1 MGKDACIL
9 SKRENDELSQKILD
23 TAQALFNKYG
33 VEDVSMHQVAKTAGI
48 GQGTL
53 YRRYPS
59 KSKIC
64 FSLMEA
70 KIDRFLQEL
79 DEYLRNSDEPVAV
92 RIRTIITRVIL
103 HFNEDLEWLRVMLT
117 SDRLEETK
125 NHLCEN
131 PPFTYLRLQI
141 KTLLEDAAEQGVLMP
156 VDPQF
161 TSVMMASLPRA
172 DIILFLRDMGYS
184 AEQIAE
190 QYCRSFVDPLFV
202 DRSTI

>member
-1 MGKDACIL
+1 MRALPK
-9 SKRENDELSQKILD
+9 ENDELGQKILD

-64 FSLMEA
+64 FTLMEA
-70 KIDRFLQEL
+70 KIDRFMEGL
-79 DEYLRNSDEPVAV
+79 DVYLRSSEGETVAHQL
-92 RIRTIITRVIL
+92 RTVMTKVIL

-117 SDRLEETK
+117 SDRLEESK
-125 NHLCEN
+125 NIMCEN
-131 PPFTYLRLQI
+131 PPFTYLRSQI
-141 KTLLEDAAEQGVLMP
+141 KRLLELAAERGELMP
-156 VDPQF
+156 LDPLF
-161 TSVMMASLPRA
+161 TSVMLASLPRA
-172 DIILFLRDMGYS
+172 DIILYMRDMGYS

-190 QYCRSFVDPLFV
+190 EYCRSFVDPLFIQ
-202 DRSTI
+202 R

>member
-1 MGKDACIL
+1 MPK
-9 SKRENDELSQKILD
+9 ENDELGQKILD

-64 FSLMEA
+64 FTLMEA
-70 KIDRFLQEL
+70 KIDRFMEGL
-79 DEYLRNSDEPVAV
+79 DVYLRNSEGETVAHQL
-92 RIRTIITRVIL
+92 RTVMTKVIL

-125 NHLCEN
+125 NIMCEN

-141 KTLLEDAAEQGVLMP
+141 KRLLELAAERGELMP
-156 VDPQF
+156 LDPLF
-161 TSVMMASLPRA
+161 TSVMLASLPRA
-172 DIILFLRDMGYS
+172 DIILYMRDMGYS

-190 QYCRSFVDPLFV
+190 EYCRSFVDPLFIQ
-202 DRSTI
+202 R

>member
-1 MGKDACIL
+1 MRALPK
-9 SKRENDELSQKILD
+9 ENDELGQKILD

-64 FSLMEA
+64 FTLMEA
-70 KIDRFLQEL
+70 KIDRFMEGLEVYLQRSEG
-79 DEYLRNSDEPVAV
+79 EPVAH
-92 RIRTIITRVIL
+92 RLRTVMTKVIL

-117 SDRLEETK
+117 SDRLEDTK
-125 NHLCEN
+125 NIMCEN
-131 PPFTYLRLQI
+131 PPFTFLRTQI
-141 KTLLEDAAEQGVLMP
+141 KRLLERAAEQGVLMP
-156 VDPQF
+156 LDPQF
-161 TSVMMASLPRA
+161 TSVMLASLPRA
-172 DIILFLRDMGYS
+172 DIILYMRDMGYS

-190 QYCRSFVDPLFV
+190 EYCRSFVDPLFIH
-202 DRSTI
+202 R

>member
-1 MGKDACIL
+1 MPK
-9 SKRENDELSQKILD
+9 ENDELGQKILD

-64 FSLMEA
+64 FTLMEA
-70 KIDRFLQEL
+70 KIDRFMEGL
-79 DEYLRNSDEPVAV
+79 DVYLRSSEGETVAHQL
-92 RIRTIITRVIL
+92 RTVMTKVIL

-117 SDRLEETK
+117 SDRLEESK
-125 NHLCEN
+125 NIMCEN
-131 PPFTYLRLQI
+131 PPFTYLRSQI
-141 KTLLEDAAEQGVLMP
+141 KRLLELAAERGELMP
-156 VDPQF
+156 LDPLF
-161 TSVMMASLPRA
+161 TSVMLASLPRA
-172 DIILFLRDMGYS
+172 DIILYMRDMGYS

-190 QYCRSFVDPLFV
+190 EYCRSFVDPLFIQ
-202 DRSTI
+202 R

>member
-1 MGKDACIL
+1 MRALPK
-9 SKRENDELSQKILD
+9 ENDELGQKILD

-64 FSLMEA
+64 FTLMEA
-70 KIDRFLQEL
+70 KIDRFMEGL
-79 DEYLRNSDEPVAV
+79 DVYLRSSEGETVAHQL
-92 RIRTIITRVIL
+92 RTVMTKVIL

-117 SDRLEETK
+117 SDRLEESK
-125 NHLCEN
+125 NIMCEN
-131 PPFTYLRLQI
+131 PPFTYLRSQI
-141 KTLLEDAAEQGVLMP
+141 KRLLEIAAEQGELMP
-156 VDPQF
+156 LDPLF
-161 TSVMMASLPRA
+161 TSVMLASLPRA
-172 DIILFLRDMGYS
+172 DIILYMRDMGYS

-190 QYCRSFVDPLFV
+190 EYCRSFVDPLFIQ
-202 DRSTI
+202 R

>member
-1 MGKDACIL
+1 MPK
-9 SKRENDELSQKILD
+9 ENDELGQKILD

-64 FSLMEA
+64 FTLMEA
-70 KIDRFLQEL
+70 KIDRFMEGL
-79 DEYLRNSDEPVAV
+79 DVYLRNSEGETVAHQL
-92 RIRTIITRVIL
+92 RTVMTKVIL

-117 SDRLEETK
+117 SDRLEESK
-125 NHLCEN
+125 NIMCEN
-131 PPFTYLRLQI
+131 PPFTYLRSQI
-141 KTLLEDAAEQGVLMP
+141 KRLLELAAEQGELMP
-156 VDPQF
+156 LDPLF
-161 TSVMMASLPRA
+161 TSVMLASLPRA
-172 DIILFLRDMGYS
+172 DIILYMRDMGYS

-190 QYCRSFVDPLFV
+190 EYCRSFVDPLFIQ
-202 DRSTI
+202 R

>member
-1 MGKDACIL
+1 MRALPK
-9 SKRENDELSQKILD
+9 ENDELGQKILD

-64 FSLMEA
+64 FTLMEA
-70 KIDRFLQEL
+70 KIDRFMEGL
-79 DEYLRNSDEPVAV
+79 DVYLRNSEGETVAH
-92 RIRTIITRVIL
+92 RLRTVMTKVIL

-125 NHLCEN
+125 NIMCEN

-141 KTLLEDAAEQGVLMP
+141 KRLLELAAERGELMP
-156 VDPQF
+156 LDPLF
-161 TSVMMASLPRA
+161 TSVMLASLPRA
-172 DIILFLRDMGYS
+172 DIILYMRDMGYS

-190 QYCRSFVDPLFV
+190 EYCRSFVDPLFIQ
-202 DRSTI
+202 R

>member
-1 MGKDACIL
+1 MRALPK
-9 SKRENDELSQKILD
+9 ENDELGQKILD

-64 FSLMEA
+64 FTLMEA
-70 KIDRFLQEL
+70 KIDRFMEGLDGYLQSSEG
-79 DEYLRNSDEPVAV
+79 EPVAH
-92 RIRTIITRVIL
+92 RLRTVITKVIL

-117 SDRLEETK
+117 SDRLEDTK
-125 NHLCEN
+125 NIMCEN
-131 PPFTYLRLQI
+131 PPFTFLRLQI
-141 KTLLEDAAEQGVLMP
+141 KRLLEQAAEQGVLMP
-156 VDPQF
+156 LDPQF
-161 TSVMMASLPRA
+161 TSVMLASLPRA
-172 DIILFLRDMGYS
+172 DIILYMRDMGYS

-190 QYCRSFVDPLFV
+190 EYCRSFVDPLFIH
-202 DRSTI
+202 R

>member
-1 MGKDACIL
+1 MPK
-9 SKRENDELSQKILD
+9 ENDELGQKILD

-64 FSLMEA
+64 FTLMEA
-70 KIDRFLQEL
+70 KIDRFMEGL
-79 DEYLRNSDEPVAV
+79 DVYLRHSEGETVAH
-92 RIRTIITRVIL
+92 RLRTVMTKVIL

-117 SDRLEETK
+117 SDRLEDTK
-125 NHLCEN
+125 NIMCEN

-141 KTLLEDAAEQGVLMP
+141 KRLLELAAERGELMP
-156 VDPQF
+156 LDPLF
-161 TSVMMASLPRA
+161 TSVMLASLPRA
-172 DIILFLRDMGYS
+172 DIILYMRDMGYS

-190 QYCRSFVDPLFV
+190 EYCRSFVDPLFIQ
-202 DRSTI
+202 R

>member
-1 MGKDACIL
+1 MRALPK
-9 SKRENDELSQKILD
+9 ENDELGQKILD

-64 FSLMEA
+64 FTLMEA
-70 KIDRFLQEL
+70 KIDRFMEGL
-79 DEYLRNSDEPVAV
+79 DVYLRNSEGETVAHQL
-92 RIRTIITRVIL
+92 RTVMTKVIL

-117 SDRLEETK
+117 SDRLEESK
-125 NHLCEN
+125 NIMCEN
-131 PPFTYLRLQI
+131 PPFTYLRSQI
-141 KTLLEDAAEQGVLMP
+141 KCLLELAAERGELMP
-156 VDPQF
+156 LDPLF
-161 TSVMMASLPRA
+161 TSVMLASLPRA
-172 DIILFLRDMGYS
+172 DIILYMRDMGYS

-190 QYCRSFVDPLFV
+190 EYCRSFVDPLFIQ
-202 DRSTI
+202 R

>member
-1 MGKDACIL
+1 M
-9 SKRENDELSQKILD
+9 SKENDELGQKILD
-23 TAQALFNKYG
+23 TAQALFDKYG

-64 FSLMEA
+64 FTLMEA
-70 KIDRFLQEL
+70 KIDRFIEGL
-79 DEYLRNSDEPVAV
+79 DVYLRESEEDLVAH
-92 RIRTIITRVIL
+92 RLRTVMTKVIL

-117 SDRLEETK
+117 SDRLEDTK
-125 NHLCEN
+125 NILCEN

-141 KTLLEDAAEQGVLMP
+141 QRLLELAAEREELMP
-156 VDPQF
+156 LDPQF
-161 TSVMMASLPRA
+161 TSVMLASLPRA
-172 DIILFLRDMGYS
+172 DIILYMRDMGYS

-190 QYCRSFVDPLFV
+190 EYCRSFVDPLFIQ
-202 DRSTI
+202 R

>member
-1 MGKDACIL
+1 MRALPK
-9 SKRENDELSQKILD
+9 ENDELGQKILD

-64 FSLMEA
+64 FTLMEA
-70 KIDRFLQEL
+70 KIDRFMEGL
-79 DEYLRNSDEPVAV
+79 DVYLRNSEGETVAHQL
-92 RIRTIITRVIL
+92 RTVMTKVIL

-117 SDRLEETK
+117 SDRLEESK
-125 NHLCEN
+125 NIMCEN
-131 PPFTYLRLQI
+131 PPFTYLRSQI
-141 KTLLEDAAEQGVLMP
+141 KRLLELAAERGELMP
-156 VDPQF
+156 LDPLF
-161 TSVMMASLPRA
+161 TSVMLASLPRA
-172 DIILFLRDMGYS
+172 DIILYMRDMGYS

-190 QYCRSFVDPLFV
+190 EYCRSFVDPLFIQ
-202 DRSTI
+202 R

>member
-1 MGKDACIL
+1 MASRKQYDVLG
-9 SKRENDELSQKILD
+9 RKILD

-70 KIDRFLQEL
+70 KIDRFMQEL
-79 DEYLRNSDEPVAV
+79 DDYLQSSGEESVAV
-92 RIRTIITRVIL
+92 RIRTIMTRLIL
-103 HFNEDLEWLRVMLT
+103 HFNEDLEWLRIILST
-117 SDRLEETK
+117 GRLEDTK
-125 NHLCEN
+125 NELCEN

-141 KTLLEDAAEQGVLMP
+141 KSLLEHAAERGELKPM
-156 VDPQF
+156 DPEF
-161 TSVMMASLPRA
+161 TSILLSSLPRA
-172 DIILFLRDMGYS
+172 DIILYMRDKGYS
-184 AEQIAE
+184 AEQIADE
-190 QYCRSFVDPLFV
+190 YCRSFVDTLFV
-202 DRSTI
+202 DTSAI

>member
-1 MGKDACIL
+1 MPK
-9 SKRENDELSQKILD
+9 ENDELGQKILD

-64 FSLMEA
+64 FTLMEA
-70 KIDRFLQEL
+70 KIDRFMEGL
-79 DEYLRNSDEPVAV
+79 DVYLRSSEGETVAHQL
-92 RIRTIITRVIL
+92 RTVMTKVIL

-117 SDRLEETK
+117 SDRLEESK
-125 NHLCEN
+125 NIMCEN
-131 PPFTYLRLQI
+131 PPFTYLRSQI
-141 KTLLEDAAEQGVLMP
+141 KRLLEIAAEQGELMP
-156 VDPQF
+156 LDPLF
-161 TSVMMASLPRA
+161 TSVMLASLPRA
-172 DIILFLRDMGYS
+172 DIILYMRDMGYS

-190 QYCRSFVDPLFV
+190 EYCRSFVDPLFIQ
-202 DRSTI
+202 R

>member
-1 MGKDACIL
+1 MPK
-9 SKRENDELSQKILD
+9 ENDELGQKILD

-64 FSLMEA
+64 FTLMEA
-70 KIDRFLQEL
+70 KIDRFMEGL
-79 DEYLRNSDEPVAV
+79 DVYLRNSEGETVAH
-92 RIRTIITRVIL
+92 RLRTVMTKVIL

-125 NHLCEN
+125 NIMCEN

-141 KTLLEDAAEQGVLMP
+141 KRLLELAAEREELMP
-156 VDPQF
+156 LDPLF
-161 TSVMMASLPRA
+161 TSVMLASLPRA
-172 DIILFLRDMGYS
+172 DIILYMRDMGYS

-190 QYCRSFVDPLFV
+190 EYCRSFVDPLFIQ
-202 DRSTI
+202 R

>member
-1 MGKDACIL
+1 MG
-9 SKRENDELSQKILD
+9 QKILD

-64 FSLMEA
+64 FTLMEA
-70 KIDRFLQEL
+70 KIDRFMEGL
-79 DEYLRNSDEPVAV
+79 DVYLRNSEGETVAHQL
-92 RIRTIITRVIL
+92 RTVMTKVIL

-117 SDRLEETK
+117 SDRLEESK
-125 NHLCEN
+125 NIMCEN
-131 PPFTYLRLQI
+131 PPFTYLRSQI
-141 KTLLEDAAEQGVLMP
+141 KRLLELAAERGELMP
-156 VDPQF
+156 LDPLF
-161 TSVMMASLPRA
+161 TSVMLASLPRA
-172 DIILFLRDMGYS
+172 DIILYMRDMGYS

-190 QYCRSFVDPLFV
+190 EYCRSFVDPLFIQ
-202 DRSTI
+202 R

>member
-1 MGKDACIL
+1 MRALPK
-9 SKRENDELSQKILD
+9 ENDELGQKILD

-64 FSLMEA
+64 FTLMEA
-70 KIDRFLQEL
+70 KIDRFMEGL
-79 DEYLRNSDEPVAV
+79 DVYLRSSEGETVAHQLRMV
-92 RIRTIITRVIL
+92 MTKVIL

-117 SDRLEETK
+117 SDRLEESK
-125 NHLCEN
+125 NIMCEN
-131 PPFTYLRLQI
+131 PPFTYLRSQI
-141 KTLLEDAAEQGVLMP
+141 KRLLELAAERGELMP
-156 VDPQF
+156 LDPLF
-161 TSVMMASLPRA
+161 TSVILASLPRA
-172 DIILFLRDMGYS
+172 DIILYMRDMGYS

-190 QYCRSFVDPLFV
+190 EYCRSFVDPLFIQ
-202 DRSTI
+202 R

>member
-1 MGKDACIL
+1 MPK
-9 SKRENDELSQKILD
+9 ENDELGQKILD

-64 FSLMEA
+64 FTLMEA
-70 KIDRFLQEL
+70 KIDRFMEGLEVYLQSSEG
-79 DEYLRNSDEPVAV
+79 EPVAH
-92 RIRTIITRVIL
+92 RLRTVMTKVIL

-117 SDRLEETK
+117 SDRLEDTK
-125 NHLCEN
+125 NIMCEN
-131 PPFTYLRLQI
+131 PPFTFLWLQI
-141 KTLLEDAAEQGVLMP
+141 KRLLERAAEQGVLMP
-156 VDPQF
+156 LDPQF
-161 TSVMMASLPRA
+161 TSVMLASLPRA
-172 DIILFLRDMGYS
+172 DIILYMRDMGYS

-190 QYCRSFVDPLFV
+190 EYCRSFVDPLFIH
-202 DRSTI
+202 R

>member
-1 MGKDACIL
+1 LPK
-9 SKRENDELSQKILD
+9 ENDELGQKILD

-64 FSLMEA
+64 FTLMEA
-70 KIDRFLQEL
+70 KIDRFMEGL
-79 DEYLRNSDEPVAV
+79 DVYLRSSEGETVAHQL
-92 RIRTIITRVIL
+92 RTVMTKVIL

-117 SDRLEETK
+117 SDRLEESK
-125 NHLCEN
+125 NIMCEN
-131 PPFTYLRLQI
+131 PPFTYLRSQI
-141 KTLLEDAAEQGVLMP
+141 KRLLELAAEQGELMP
-156 VDPQF
+156 LDPLF
-161 TSVMMASLPRA
+161 TSVMLASLPRA
-172 DIILFLRDMGYS
+172 DIILYMRDMGYS

-190 QYCRSFVDPLFV
+190 EYCRSFVDPLFIQ
-202 DRSTI
+202 R

>member
-1 MGKDACIL
+1 M
-9 SKRENDELSQKILD
+9 SKENDELGQKILD
-23 TAQALFNKYG
+23 TAQALFDKYG

-64 FSLMEA
+64 FTLMEA
-70 KIDRFLQEL
+70 KIDRFIEGL
-79 DEYLRNSDEPVAV
+79 DVYLRESEEDLVARRLRKV
-92 RIRTIITRVIL
+92 ITKVIL

-117 SDRLEETK
+117 SDRLEDTK
-125 NHLCEN
+125 NILCEN

-141 KTLLEDAAEQGVLMP
+141 QRLLELAVEREELMP
-156 VDPQF
+156 LDPQF
-161 TSVMMASLPRA
+161 TSVMLASLPRA
-172 DIILFLRDMGYS
+172 DIILYMRDMGYS

-190 QYCRSFVDPLFV
+190 EYCRSFVDPLFIQ
-202 DRSTI
+202 R

>member
-1 MGKDACIL
+1 MRALPK
-9 SKRENDELSQKILD
+9 ENDELGQKILD

-64 FSLMEA
+64 FTLMEA
-70 KIDRFLQEL
+70 KIDRFMEGL
-79 DEYLRNSDEPVAV
+79 DVYLRSSEGETVAHQL
-92 RIRTIITRVIL
+92 RTVMTKVIL

-117 SDRLEETK
+117 SDRLEDTK
-125 NHLCEN
+125 NIMCEN

-141 KTLLEDAAEQGVLMP
+141 KRLLELAAERGELMP
-156 VDPQF
+156 LDPLF
-161 TSVMMASLPRA
+161 TSVMLASLPRA
-172 DIILFLRDMGYS
+172 DIILYMRDMGYS

-190 QYCRSFVDPLFV
+190 EYCRSFVDPLFIQ
-202 DRSTI
+202 R

>member
-1 MGKDACIL
+1 MRALPK
-9 SKRENDELSQKILD
+9 ENDELGQKILD

-64 FSLMEA
+64 FTLMEA
-70 KIDRFLQEL
+70 KIDRFMEGL
-79 DEYLRNSDEPVAV
+79 DVYLRNSEGETVAHQL
-92 RIRTIITRVIL
+92 RTVMTKVIL

-117 SDRLEETK
+117 SDRLEESK
-125 NHLCEN
+125 NIMCEN
-131 PPFTYLRLQI
+131 PPFTYLRSQI
-141 KTLLEDAAEQGVLMP
+141 KRLLELAAEQGELMP
-156 VDPQF
+156 LDPLF
-161 TSVMMASLPRA
+161 TSVMLASLPRA
-172 DIILFLRDMGYS
+172 DIILYMRDMGYS

-190 QYCRSFVDPLFV
+190 EYCRSFVDPLFIQ
-202 DRSTI
+202 R

>member
-1 MGKDACIL
+1 MPK
-9 SKRENDELSQKILD
+9 ENDELGQKILD

-64 FSLMEA
+64 FTLMEA
-70 KIDRFLQEL
+70 KIDRFMEGL
-79 DEYLRNSDEPVAV
+79 DVYLRSSEGETVAHQL
-92 RIRTIITRVIL
+92 RTVMTKVIL

-117 SDRLEETK
+117 SDRLEESK
-125 NHLCEN
+125 NIMCEN
-131 PPFTYLRLQI
+131 PPFTYLRSQI
-141 KTLLEDAAEQGVLMP
+141 KRLLELAAEQGELMP
-156 VDPQF
+156 LDPLF
-161 TSVMMASLPRA
+161 TSVMLASLPRA
-172 DIILFLRDMGYS
+172 DIILYMRDMGYS

-190 QYCRSFVDPLFV
+190 EYCRSFVDPLFIQ
-202 DRSTI
+202 R

>member
-1 MGKDACIL
+1 MRALPK
-9 SKRENDELSQKILD
+9 ENDELGQKILD

-64 FSLMEA
+64 FTLMEA
-70 KIDRFLQEL
+70 KIDRFMEGL
-79 DEYLRNSDEPVAV
+79 DVYLRSSEGETVAHQL
-92 RIRTIITRVIL
+92 RTVMTKVIL

-117 SDRLEETK
+117 SDRLEESK
-125 NHLCEN
+125 NIMCEN
-131 PPFTYLRLQI
+131 PPFTYLRSQI
-141 KTLLEDAAEQGVLMP
+141 KRLLELAAEQGELMP
-156 VDPQF
+156 LDPLF
-161 TSVMMASLPRA
+161 TSVMLGSLPRA
-172 DIILFLRDMGYS
+172 DIILYMRDMGYS

-190 QYCRSFVDPLFV
+190 EYCRSFVDPLFIQ
-202 DRSTI
+202 R

>member
-1 MGKDACIL
+1 MRALPK
-9 SKRENDELSQKILD
+9 ENDELGQKILD

-64 FSLMEA
+64 FTLMEA
-70 KIDRFLQEL
+70 KIDRFMEGL
-79 DEYLRNSDEPVAV
+79 DVYLRSSEGETVAHQL
-92 RIRTIITRVIL
+92 RTVMTKVIL

-117 SDRLEETK
+117 SDRLEESK
-125 NHLCEN
+125 NIMCEN
-131 PPFTYLRLQI
+131 PPFTYLRSQI
-141 KTLLEDAAEQGVLMP
+141 KRLLELAAEQGELMP
-156 VDPQF
+156 LDPLF
-161 TSVMMASLPRA
+161 TSVMLASLPRA
-172 DIILFLRDMGYS
+172 DIILYMRDMGYS

-190 QYCRSFVDPLFV
+190 EYCRSFVDPLFIQ
-202 DRSTI
+202 R

>member
-1 MGKDACIL
+1 MPK
-9 SKRENDELSQKILD
+9 ENDELGQKILD

-64 FSLMEA
+64 FTLMEA
-70 KIDRFLQEL
+70 KIDRFMEGLDVYLQS
-79 DEYLRNSDEPVAV
+79 SDGEPVAY
-92 RIRTIITRVIL
+92 RLRTVITKVIL

-117 SDRLEETK
+117 SDRLEDTK
-125 NHLCEN
+125 NIMCEN
-131 PPFTYLRLQI
+131 PPFTFLRLQI
-141 KTLLEDAAEQGVLMP
+141 KRLLELAAEQGVLMP
-156 VDPQF
+156 LDPQF
-161 TSVMMASLPRA
+161 TSVMLASLPRA
-172 DIILFLRDMGYS
+172 DIILYMRDMGYS

-190 QYCRSFVDPLFV
+190 EYCRSFVDPLFIH
-202 DRSTI
+202 R